1 LIIVYS
7 KLLLMVILT
16 SLSQVFIKIGS
27 RKIITNSGL
36 SVLIKTFLN
45 YNILIGITFVVAAPL
60 LYFSALSSVPLNIA
74 FSVNGLGYIIV
85 ILLSKLVLKEHVS
98 VFHIAGGILILGGF
112 MVWNLGAGIL

>member
-1 LIIVYS
+1 MLVYS

-45 YNILIGITFVVAAPL
+45 YNIIIGISFVVAAPL

-85 ILLSKLVLKEHVS
+85 IVLGRLVLKEHIS
-98 VFHIAGGILILGGF
+98 IFHITGGLLIFGGF
-112 MVWNLGAGIL
+112 MVWNLGAGLF

>member
-1 LIIVYS
+1 MLIYS

-45 YNILIGITFVVAAPL
+45 YNILIGISFVVAAPL

-85 ILLSKLVLKEHVS
+85 IVLGRLVLKEHIS
-98 VFHIAGGILILGGF
+98 IFHITGGLLIFSGF
-112 MVWNLGAGIL
+112 IVWNLGAGLF